1 MVRTIDAMI
10 TNQFDEHFKN
20 SIKKDFEVGGIE
32 EVLNK
37 FIRFNELIL
46 GQRTELLLQL
56 EKVENNLA
64 DQFKLRNDIKEIL
77 NSSHNKTLKTIMKI
91 SELKETFIYNIEMRE
106 KIEQNGYKISGLSKN
121 TLSDL
126 NELINKIEK
135 MNKYVKENIKIIN
148 QEVLK
153 FKNKGKITNEI
164 IRQKEVDS
172 FVDNFT
178 NTLVNIETTISK
190 IELIFKGA
198 NEQNIDDYK
207 ERLIFS
213 RNILAKQ
220 TSEFKD
226 ITARITEFDEKMVKT
241 LKIIYETQK
250 ESEDSLKNLGI
261 LVVEGYRET
270 DFNSTIISSK
280 EMN

>member
-1 MVRTIDAMI
+1 
-10 TNQFDEHFKN
+10 
-20 SIKKDFEVGGIE
+20 
-32 EVLNK
+32 
-37 FIRFNELIL
+37 
-46 GQRTELLLQL
+46 
-56 EKVENNLA
+56 
-64 DQFKLRNDIKEIL
+64 
-77 NSSHNKTLKTIMKI
+77 
-91 SELKETFIYNIEMRE
+91 
-106 KIEQNGYKISGLSKN
+106 LSKN

-135 MNKYVKENIKIIN
+135 MNQYVRDGVKAFEKLFSVKENIKIIN